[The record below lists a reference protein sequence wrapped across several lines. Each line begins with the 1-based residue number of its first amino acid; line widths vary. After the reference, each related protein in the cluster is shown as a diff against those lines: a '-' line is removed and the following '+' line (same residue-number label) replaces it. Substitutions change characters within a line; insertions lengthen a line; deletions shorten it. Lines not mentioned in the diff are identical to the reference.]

1 MNAVTEHS
9 HPTLY
14 RALDMVSHDMG
25 IGAGWTSY
33 PIPDHW
39 WTLADLIEPALFE
52 LSETDLKTFCIGD
65 DTEMSAIAARS
76 ITLQVASV
84 MLDQFASDHDYWP
97 HPYQC
102 AG

>member
-1 MNAVTEHS
+1 MNDVTAES

-14 RALDMVSHDMG
+14 RALDMLSHDLG
-25 IGAGWTSY
+25 LGAGWTSY

-39 WTLADLIEPALFE
+39 WTLADLIDASLFA
-52 LSETDLKTFCIGD
+52 LSETDLQTFCIGD
-65 DTEMSAIAARS
+65 DAEMSAIAARS
-76 ITLQVASV
+76 ITLQVAHV
-84 MLDQFASDHDYWP
+84 MLDQFASDQYWP